1 MTLYITPINRMR
13 RSTWPRHYQEENWP
27 EAECDVFVPVNVKA
41 GGDDFVITA
50 LLPGVKA
57 DDLSIQV
64 VNETV
69 TLQGEIKPQADGDQ
83 ENFLVRECPTGKFYR
98 VIRLPEQLD
107 ANKSTADLTDGLL
120 TLRVSKIEAAR
131 PRTIK
136 VNRK

>member
-1 MTLYITPINRMR
+1 MTFYFTPSSRMR
-13 RSTWPRHYQEENWP
+13 RAMWQRPYQEENLT
-27 EAECDVFVPVNVKA
+27 EAECDVFVPVNVKT

-69 TLQGEIKPQADGDQ
+69 TLQGEIKPPAPEDQ

-98 VIRLPEQLD
+98 VIRLPDQLD
-107 ANKSTADLTDGLL
+107 ASKASADLTDGLL
-120 TLRVSKIEAAR
+120 TLRVPKVEEAR

-136 VNRK
+136 VNKN